1 MNKNPIR
8 NWKKTKKKQK
18 KQIRIKVTLKTL
30 IHKETSHLIC
40 NVTQVTGFYILHIV
54 LKCLL
59 PTLNK
64 FSQMLTLSTYLLI
77 YWERISHVDFE
88 KICKK
93 DCVLIFTSSKKIV
106 IIPCNGWEKHIST
119 ICLAMTRRDYLW
131 KINNSAKRFMVH
143 LK

>member
-1 MNKNPIR
+1 M
-8 NWKKTKKKQK
+8 
-18 KQIRIKVTLKTL
+18 
-30 IHKETSHLIC
+30 
-40 NVTQVTGFYILHIV
+40 TGFYILHIV

-64 FSQMLTLSTYLLI
+64 FSQMLTLNTYLLI

-143 LK
+143 LKQKQTFYQKSWKASAWPITAFIKLITVIKISFQHNNFASWN

>member
-1 MNKNPIR
+1 MNKNPIS
-8 NWKKTKKKQK
+8 NLKKKKKK

-64 FSQMLTLSTYLLI
+64 FSQMLTLNTYLLI
-77 YWERISHVDFE
+77 EREFHMLIL
-88 KICKK
+88 KRYAKK
-93 DCVLIFTSSKKIV
+93 TVF
-106 IIPCNGWEKHIST
+106 
-119 ICLAMTRRDYLW
+119 
-131 KINNSAKRFMVH
+131 
-143 LK
+143 